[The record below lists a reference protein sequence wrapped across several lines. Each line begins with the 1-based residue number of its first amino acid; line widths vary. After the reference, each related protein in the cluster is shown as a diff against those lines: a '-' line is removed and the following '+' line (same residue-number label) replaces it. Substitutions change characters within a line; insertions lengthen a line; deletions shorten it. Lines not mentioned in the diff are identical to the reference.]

1 VTAPAP
7 GETPADAAATG
18 DGGLI
23 HGTAVAIGGR
33 GLLLRG
39 PPGAGKSDLALR
51 LIGLG
56 AVLIADDQV
65 RLYRAGPCLLAAP
78 PDTIAG
84 LIELRGVGIRRLPY
98 CRDVPL
104 ALIVD
109 LVPEGAVERL
119 PEPAVAAIDG
129 ITLPTLSMAPFEAS
143 AALKLRLAL
152 DADAQPCLGAADAG
166 SGGAPRVGYK
176 NDGMSDHATRDR
188 RQFASSG
195 RAARPL
201 IVLITGMSGAGRT
214 SSLKMLE
221 DLGYEAVDNLPLS
234 LLPGLVGLSGQRAQ
248 PIAVGID
255 IRTRGFAVVNVL
267 GELEKLVSD
276 RGLDCRLVFVDCDD
290 EALARRYTETRRRH
304 PLAGDRP
311 VMDGIRLER
320 DLVSPLRARA
330 DLVIDT
336 SVSKPADLKRIL
348 AGHFALDDRP
358 GLKLFVT
365 SFSFRQGLPREADL
379 VFDVRFLDNP
389 YYDPALRE
397 LTGLD
402 PSVGAHVAA
411 DPGYE
416 GFFASLTAL
425 LRPLLPRYDHEGKSY
440 LTIAIGCTGGRHRS
454 VYVAEQL
461 GRWLIGEGQVVTVAH
476 RDITRPVGSINT
488 DLPPLCGGP
497 IGDAP

>member
-1 VTAPAP
+1 LANIVT
-7 GETPADAAATG
+7 
-18 DGGLI
+18 LI
-23 HGTAVAIGGR
+23 HATAVAIGGR
-33 GLLLRG
+33 AVLFRG
-39 PPGAGKSDLALR
+39 APGTGKSDLALR
-51 LIGLG
+51 LISLG

-65 RLYRAGPCLLAAP
+65 LLRRAGERVLAAP

-84 LIELRGVGIRRLPY
+84 LIELRGIGIRRLPY
-98 CRDVPL
+98 CADIPV
-104 ALIVD
+104 ALVVD
-109 LVPEGAVERL
+109 LVAAERVERL
-119 PEPAVAAIDG
+119 PEPASIDFEG
-129 ITLPTLSMAPFEAS
+129 VHLPL
-143 AALKLRLAL
+143 LAL
-152 DADAQPCLGAADAG
+152 NGFDASTPIKLVLALGEEAA
-166 SGGAPRVGYK
+166 SGGLLCVGYK
-176 NDGMSDHATRDR
+176 EGGMSEFATSLRQ
-188 RQFASSG
+188 QFAPAG
-195 RAARPL
+195 AAARPL

-221 DLGYEAVDNLPLS
+221 DLGYEAVDNLPLT
-234 LLPGLVGLSGQRAQ
+234 LLPGLVGLTGARVQ

-255 IRTRGFAVVNVL
+255 VRTRGFAVVNVL

-320 DLVSPLRARA
+320 ELVSPLRARA

-389 YYDPALRE
+389 YYDPAMRE

-402 PSVGAHVAA
+402 PVVGAHVAA
-411 DPGYE
+411 DPGYG
-416 GFFASLTAL
+416 GFFASLTGL
-425 LRPLLPRYDHEGKSY
+425 LKPLLPRYDREGKSY

-454 VYVAEQL
+454 VYIAEQL
-461 GRWLIGEGQVVTVAH
+461 GRWLRAEALAVTVAH
-476 RDITRPVGSINT
+476 RDITRPVNPAST
-488 DLPPLCGGP
+488 DLPPQP
-497 IGDAP
+497 RINETGDAP